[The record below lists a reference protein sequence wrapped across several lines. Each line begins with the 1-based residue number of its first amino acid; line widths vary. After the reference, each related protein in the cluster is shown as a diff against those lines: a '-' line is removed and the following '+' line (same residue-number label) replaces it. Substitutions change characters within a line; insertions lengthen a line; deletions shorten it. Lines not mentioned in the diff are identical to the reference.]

1 MMMMMVKEMMRKTI
15 VMITMMVWSM
25 IKIRWK
31 LTKKTEDASRST
43 PASKFQTTRSN
54 GFGKT
59 IRGTKEYRDERMP
72 EKKDIMGPVSTEQ
85 CPLLVGDEVGVIEV
99 AKKREVSD
107 DHGMLRANVNT
118 DQGVKSIYQEKDGS
132 PGRGLPEIQDQWSDM
147 EDSEQKMKW
156 LEFM

>member
-25 IKIRWK
+25 IRIRWK
-31 LTKKTEDASRST
+31 LTKKTKDASRST

-72 EKKDIMGPVSTEQ
+72 EKKDIMGLVSTEQ

>member
-1 MMMMMVKEMMRKTI
+1 
-15 VMITMMVWSM
+15 
-25 IKIRWK
+25 
-31 LTKKTEDASRST
+31 
-43 PASKFQTTRSN
+43 
-54 GFGKT
+54 
-59 IRGTKEYRDERMP
+59 MP
-72 EKKDIMGPVSTEQ
+72 EKKDIMGLVSTEQ

-156 LEFM
+156 MEFM